1 LRTFVAVFLLS
12 VVSAV
17 AGPAGEGLP
26 PLPGVHHDQE
36 GEERYEIAI
45 QKSRKR
51 LVRGVTMVAKFVG
64 KIPGLDNVA
73 NVARLEARRHVA
85 SDGTINYDVV
95 AREGDK
101 TVQKELIVR
110 FINLEMDTRSQN
122 AAAVAITAANYKIK
136 YKGSMDQAG
145 RNTDVFEVHPRKKR
159 IGLFKGEVWVDTES
173 GLAVHQA
180 GQWVKSP
187 SVFVKS
193 VKFVQDFAIRDGY
206 QVPTSTSFTTQT
218 RFWGVAEMSVEYTDI
233 RWDADAAASQSQN

>member
-1 LRTFVAVFLLS
+1 MRTFVALLLLS

-17 AGPAGEGLP
+17 AAQPAGEGLP
-26 PLPGVHHDQE
+26 PLPGVHHDRE

-45 QKSRKR
+45 QKSRKG
-51 LVRGVTMVAKFVG
+51 LVRGVTMVAKFAG
-64 KIPGLDNVA
+64 KMTA
-73 NVARLEARRHVA
+73 MEKVARLEARRHVS
-85 SDGTINYDVV
+85 SDGKINYDVI
-95 AREGDK
+95 AREGDS

-110 FINLEMDTRSQN
+110 FINLEMEARRQN
-122 AAAVAITAANYKIK
+122 AAAVAVTATNYKIK
-136 YKGSMDQAG
+136 FKGSMDQAG

-159 IGLFKGEVWVDTES
+159 IGLFKGEVWVDTET

-180 GQWVKSP
+180 GLWVKSP